1 MSACRLALVAA
12 RAVARAKDALSAGD
26 IASYSKAMTEAVVA
40 VQHLQHL
47 HTLSGAAGCSGNVSR
62 LVH

>member
-1 MSACRLALVAA
+1 MRLALV
-12 RAVARAKDALSAGD
+12 VARALVRAREALSAGD
-26 IASYSKAMTEAVVA
+26 IAAYTKAMTEAVA

-47 HTLSGAAGCSGNVSR
+47 HTPSEAAGCSVNVSR